1 MNRTKWIAVTI
12 VMLLWTVVLAGCGG
26 QPEEQ
31 PVEPVETETE
41 QTAEGEQE
49 SESGYP
55 KTIIDALENEVVLEE
70 QPERIVSLVPSITET
85 IFALGKG
92 ETVVGRT
99 EWDNYPEEVLEVESV
114 GDMNF
119 DVEKVIALGP
129 DLVLS
134 HASNAHSSEEGLN
147 QLRNAGIPVVVVYDA
162 ASIDMVYETIRMIGE
177 AVDAGEEAE
186 TVIADMQAKFAEVEE
201 KASTIAEEERRKVW
215 VEVSPAPELYT
226 TGKGTFL
233 DEMLTVVNAINAAG
247 EQEGWIPYTEEEA
260 VAFQPDVIVTTYGY
274 YVDNAAEQIKER
286 PAWQDVPA
294 VVNDRIYDL
303 VSDEV
308 TRSGP
313 RLAEGVEGLAKAV
326 YPEVFGE

>member
-1 MNRTKWIAVTI
+1 
-12 VMLLWTVVLAGCGG
+12 MLLWVVILTGCGG
-26 QPEEQ
+26 EPGEQ
-31 PVEPVETETE
+31 PTEPAETETE
-41 QTAEGEQE
+41 QTAEGGEE

-55 KTIIDALENEVVLEE
+55 KTIVDALENEVTLDQ
-70 QPERIVSLVPSITET
+70 QPERVVSLVPSITET

-99 EWDNYPEEVLEVESV
+99 EWDNYPEEVLEIESV

-134 HASNAHSSEEGLN
+134 HASSGHSSEEGLN
-147 QLRNAGIPVVVVYDA
+147 QLRNAGIPVVVVHDA
-162 ASIDMVYETIRMIGE
+162 ASIDMVYEAIRMIGE
-177 AVDAGEEAE
+177 AVDAEEEAE
-186 TVIADMQAKFAEVEE
+186 TVIADMQDKFAEVEE

-215 VEVSPAPELYT
+215 VEVSPAPDLYT

-233 DEMLTVVNAINAAG
+233 DEMLTIVNAINAAG
-247 EQEGWIPYTEEEA
+247 EEEGWIPYTEEEA

-294 VVNDRIYDL
+294 VVNERIYDL